1 MIFLPPI
8 TLKNLSYFGISFK
21 LFGQNAA
28 HVTSG
33 KIQPSSTAEKI
44 LATSL
49 TAADEAI
56 ARGER

>member
-8 TLKNLSYFGISFK
+8 TLKKPYHTLVNL
-21 LFGQNAA
+21 LNFGQNAA
-28 HVTSG
+28 HPNSG
-33 KIQPSSTAEKI
+33 KIQPSSLAEKI

-49 TAADEAI
+49 AAADEAI